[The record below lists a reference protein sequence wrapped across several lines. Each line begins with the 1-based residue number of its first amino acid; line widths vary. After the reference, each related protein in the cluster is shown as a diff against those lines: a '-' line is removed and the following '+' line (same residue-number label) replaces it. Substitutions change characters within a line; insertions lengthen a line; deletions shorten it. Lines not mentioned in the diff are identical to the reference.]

1 MMLHLHGRGTRTSNE
16 LLHHFKNSG
25 EGCVIIFPQGV
36 VNKLGLYI
44 LDIKILVRMF

>member
-1 MMLHLHGRGTRTSNE
+1 MLHLAHAPRPNE
-16 LLHHFKNSG
+16 LLHHFENSG